1 MGADIY
7 KLKLAAEKAE
17 VLLLAIDAIE
27 EVTLAIQA
35 ITPEFSN
42 LNSVAANLLNIIA
55 VANNETNIN
64 AVKNNESNI
73 DTIVSIQAMLTTISN
88 DALKLTSLY
97 TDKAK
102 LDSLYADKATL
113 DALFGMK
120 ITLDSLYA
128 DKTALA
134 SLYADKTKLDALHGI
149 IAQMQALY
157 ANIDTMT
164 TNAQNIAAIQG
175 ALQNATDALNAKD
188 QTLIYRNQAEG
199 FKNEAQAIAGGT
211 IVASNVQF
219 SDLIS
224 LEVWRTNTANAIN
237 TINTLLASNDTNL
250 DDIQELV
257 DFIKANKATLDTLGI
272 GNIAGLQTALD
283 AKSTEIAAHAN
294 NVANPHGVTKVQV
307 GLSNVDNTSDASKP
321 LSDAAIAAL
330 ALKLSIATS
339 ALCTQGS
346 ITDDPNNAT
355 QEYILTKHA
364 NCPDANVS
372 YWYIHT
378 IFYTAQTNGAP
389 RSQMAYA
396 YTGSNAVY
404 NRHYISGAWSAWT
417 RVDKE
422 AVDATSSVKGIDFKG
437 LLAEFE
443 VTGSPVTSINF
454 SGLDIN
460 THKSYRVEI
469 DNVSNGASYIALFV
483 NGDNTQTNYYTQQ
496 IFTTSATVSGTNS
509 NASRFGYQAAEDNL
523 ATVSA
528 TIHKGANGLVTFESL
543 CSCDRNESACFFGR
557 KTGTVANVTQLTFT
571 HALTN
576 GFGVGSK
583 IRIYRGDV

>member
-1 MGADIY
+1 M
-7 KLKLAAEKAE
+7 AAEQITQDITLPDEPPSSRDRVNFRPRADTFVAWMKTFATQTASLIPKINTALTWINTSVENVLTYSQTATTQAGIATNKASE
-17 VLLLAIDAIE
+17 ASASAASALSSKEAAEAIFDSFDDKYLGAK
-27 EVTLAIQA
+27 
-35 ITPEFSN
+35 
-42 LNSVAANLLNIIA
+42 A
-55 VANNETNIN
+55 VAPTVDNDGEP
-64 AVKNNESNI
+64 
-73 DTIVSIQAMLTTISN
+73 LTTGALYFKTTAPKGIYVYDAELLTWSSPTYVPTSHGSLSGRSDN
-88 DALKLTSLY
+88 DAHPMSAVT
-97 TDKAK
+97 
-102 LDSLYADKATL
+102 
-113 DALFGMK
+113 G
-120 ITLDSLYA
+120 
-128 DKTALA
+128 
-134 SLYADKTKLDALHGI
+134 
-149 IAQMQALY
+149 
-157 ANIDTMT
+157 
-164 TNAQNIAAIQG
+164 
-175 ALQNATDALNAKD
+175 
-188 QTLIYRNQAEG
+188 LIE
-199 FKNEAQAIAGGT
+199 
-211 IVASNVQF
+211 
-219 SDLIS
+219 
-224 LEVWRTNTANAIN
+224 
-237 TINTLLASNDTNL
+237 
-250 DDIQELV
+250 
-257 DFIKANKATLDTLGI
+257 
-272 GNIAGLQTALD
+272 
-283 AKSTEIAAHAN
+283 
-294 NVANPHGVTKVQV
+294 
-307 GLSNVDNTSDASKP
+307 
-321 LSDAAIAAL
+321 AL
-330 ALKLSIATS
+330 ALKLSIAVS
-339 ALCTQGS
+339 GLCSQTT